1 MLSYFFNSFIY
12 LVGVHSIIFTYI
24 PLFTNN
30 NLDILYNGIILY
42 SKIQHFFGKIYNN
55 IKSKLCVLNIIN
67 YKNYFFV
74 KNDNILNIFYDDITG
89 LRFINNNFLLYRDT
103 VINNNIY
110 INNHVFYFDFPI
122 HFIYDCCK
130 FKFISINITLDDN
143 KSYNLK
149 LSDDTN
155 NFFIVN
161 NKLNKYSLSYLL
173 LIQRGIS
180 IGNNSYVLDIID
192 HNVKCF
198 TITEKDE
205 LIFNLNTYTIKQID
219 DKYSIVNNLNFNSND
234 DDNNNKE
241 SDENDYHDDGN
252 DEYENDDGD
261 DEYENENDEYENDD
275 GNDEYENDDGDDD
288 GENLVN
294 ETEDDELDF
303 IKNNEKEKEKEIQNH
318 NVKCILA

>member
-1 MLSYFFNSFIY
+1 MLSYFFNSFNSFIY
-12 LVGVHSIIFTYI
+12 LVGLHSIIFTYI

-30 NLDILYNGIILY
+30 NIDILYNGIILY
-42 SKIQHFFGKIYNN
+42 SKIQHFFGKTYNN

-74 KNDNILNIFYDDITG
+74 KNDNILNILYDDIYG

-110 INNHVFYFDFPI
+110 INNYVFYFDFPI

-161 NKLNKYSLSYLL
+161 NKLNKYSLSCLL
-173 LIQRGIS
+173 LIQHGIS

-205 LIFNLNTYTIKQID
+205 LIFNHDTYTIKQID
-219 DKYSIVNNLNFNSND
+219 DKCSIVNNLNFISND
-234 DDNNNKE
+234 DNICDDQEK
-241 SDENDYHDDGN
+241 END
-252 DEYENDDGD
+252 DEEEENDGD
-261 DEYENENDEYENDD
+261 DEYE
-275 GNDEYENDDGDDD
+275 DDGD
-288 GENLVN
+288 EYN
-294 ETEDDELDF
+294 EEFINDETVVM
-303 IKNNEKEKEKEIQNH
+303 KNDEKEIQNH